1 MTHATLV
8 PTRSAATAACWMD
21 MALRERYIDTVGHR
35 IDTSVVAIIAAR
47 LTPGQLAETISL
59 HEYDHTGAS
68 RPLAD
73 SWGHIERDVTIREAL
88 ACCGAG
94 SNARAMKWLTDEYI
108 DDLSA

>member
-1 MTHATLV
+1 MTHAT
-8 PTRSAATAACWMD
+8 TAQTSNAAIAACWMN
-21 MALRERYIDTVGHR
+21 MALKERHIDVIIHR
-35 IDTSVVAIIAAR
+35 IDTPVVAIVAAQ
-47 LTPGQLAETISL
+47 LTPEQLAETISL
-59 HEYDHTGAS
+59 HEYDHTYES
-68 RPLAD
+68 PLAD